1 MEIVLLI
8 MKNGK
13 NIENYMEVDRMSWWV
28 IPALYF
34 ALILSSIVLVVQSI
48 SLLVQFDNW
57 RKRKRT

>member
-1 MEIVLLI
+1 VEIVLLI